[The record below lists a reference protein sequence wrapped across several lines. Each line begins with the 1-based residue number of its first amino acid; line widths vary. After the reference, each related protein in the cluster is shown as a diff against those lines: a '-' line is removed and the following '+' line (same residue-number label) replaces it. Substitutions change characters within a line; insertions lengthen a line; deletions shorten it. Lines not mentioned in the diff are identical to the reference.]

1 MSHYYQDP
9 SYDDHAHEYADDGN
23 YGDDNYEYDTYE
35 SYPDYS
41 EPDQWETEPTP
52 SESEHHN
59 HEYDDHEFVHE
70 VPQYEIAGEEHEH
83 WELNSADG
91 VYENEEAGYE
101 PEEIEYEGDRVYE
114 QEELEYEGDEVRQQ
128 EEMEYE
134 HGELEYHNT
143 GMDNGVYEP
152 QGPRYDND
160 EALELTELENM
171 YEKWG
176 HEPPAALYN
185 ERDTHAHAPA
195 TPFPRCVPMYYD
207 DDRYAPTPTNPHSHP
222 PHPLPS
228 TCPPYTH
235 PSLDASKSRD
245 QVEPGDR
252 AHTPS
257 LYSNLDNLRHNYN
270 LGIPS
275 AVAYMQKLQEYTEEC
290 LREQDEWNAD
300 RRAEIHQ
307 NHNIIYPKRDDLA
320 IPRSWGAINEPG
332 HGLPHTIEESRPLG
346 HGPKRRR
353 YKNTRTPRY
362 RISQPRPPL
371 VPRPPLELDD
381 DIVPGIAPS
390 PNTCGNRHYSNNH
403 TPKPPH
409 NVNADTTPYP
419 TSRLHPPP
427 WPNENSNKKRNTP
440 HNINANTT
448 PYFAS

>member
-1 MSHYYQDP
+1 MSYYYEDDP
-9 SYDDHAHEYADDGN
+9 
-23 YGDDNYEYDTYE
+23 YEYDDNGNYSDNGYENDYE
-35 SYPDYS
+35 SYSDHAESDHGDPD
-41 EPDQWETEPTP
+41 PDP
-52 SESEHHN
+52 SELD
-59 HEYDDHEFVHE
+59 YDDTTPIEYEDVE
-70 VPQYEIAGEEHEH
+70 VNGEVYDLESAVNEEHEH
-83 WELNSADG
+83 EVDEGEYEPGQGEVDGNEHELG
-91 VYENEEAGYE
+91 ELRYENEEAGYE

-134 HGELEYHNT
+134 HGELEYHDT
-143 GMDNGVYEP
+143 GMDNGVYKP

-160 EALELTELENM
+160 EALELAELENM

-195 TPFPRCVPMYYD
+195 TPSPRYVPMYYD

-290 LREQDEWNAD
+290 LREQEEWNAD
-300 RRAEIHQ
+300 RQAEIRQ

-320 IPRSWGAINEPG
+320 IPR
-332 HGLPHTIEESRPLG
+332 
-346 HGPKRRR
+346 
-353 YKNTRTPRY
+353 
-362 RISQPRPPL
+362 
-371 VPRPPLELDD
+371 
-381 DIVPGIAPS
+381 
-390 PNTCGNRHYSNNH
+390 
-403 TPKPPH
+403 
-409 NVNADTTPYP
+409 
-419 TSRLHPPP
+419 
-427 WPNENSNKKRNTP
+427 
-440 HNINANTT
+440 
-448 PYFAS
+448 